1 MDTPRKKM
9 AEGLKENNSNQEII
23 ESDDEFYNFLDRN
36 LEKESTNSF
45 SSGFSKN
52 IIRKVEAKQQRR
64 FNMKICI
71 LISILLVITIPMFV
85 SFLSTDFILMLA
97 SAVSK
102 HKFTFIFLILA
113 VILIQ
118 LGEKLIISKKDL
130 HRGEYQK
137 K

>member
-85 SFLSTDFILMLA
+85 SFLNTDFILMLA

-130 HRGEYQK
+130 H
-137 K
+137 